1 MAENT
6 SEGTLT
12 KIDLV
17 NNLHD
22 RLGLSKTQCADIVDL
37 LFEEMKKCL
46 TRGEDLKLS
55 GFGNFEIRQKK
66 ERKGRNPKTG
76 NSMMLPPRRVVTFK
90 ISNLLKELVNK
101 SVKSE

>member
-1 MAENT
+1 MATNT
-6 SEGTLT
+6 SDGTLT

-17 NNLHD
+17 NNLHE

-46 TRGEDLKLS
+46 ARGEDLKLS
-55 GFGNFEIRQKK
+55 GFGNFEVRQKK

-76 NSMMLPPRRVVTFK
+76 STMMLPARRVVTFK
-90 ISNLLKELVNK
+90 ISNLLKDLVNK
-101 SVKSE
+101 TMKSD